1 MKVGPRRLPKV
12 LLVLAL
18 AAGVLTA
25 PPAAAIT
32 EADLAAKR
40 AQIADAQRALDQ
52 ATAAYSVAEAKLAEI
67 QDQLSEAK
75 ATVDETRDR
84 LDGLLDQ
91 LGDHVRVAYVN
102 GPGTTLSA
110 IFTGGDFNEFS
121 DRVYVLDRLAA
132 VDQGL
137 VSRTSDARQELEW
150 RQEDLAALT
159 GEQEQA
165 LEDLEQKKQE
175 VAAKI
180 DQLNAELEDLEQ
192 RYREQLAA
200 ERAAERAAEKA
211 AAQAAEESTGGGG
224 GGGGG
229 GDTPPPSGGSPFQA
243 CPVAGANSFTDSWGD
258 PRSGGR
264 THEGTDMMAAKG
276 TPIAA
281 AQSGSV
287 SHGGDPLGG
296 ITATVTASNGDRTY
310 YAHMNGY
317 SNASDSVSAGTIIGY
332 VGDTGNAA
340 GTNHLH
346 FGYYPGGGAAVNPY
360 PYLLQV
366 C

>member
-1 MKVGPRRLPKV
+1 MKGDPRKLPIV

-18 AAGVLTA
+18 VAGAVMAT
-25 PPAAAIT
+25 PAAAIT
-32 EADLAAKR
+32 EEDLEAKR
-40 AQIADAQRALDQ
+40 AQIAEAQGALDE
-52 ATAAYSVAEAKLAEI
+52 ATAAYADAETKLAEI
-67 QDQLSEAK
+67 QDELNETKEAVD
-75 ATVDETRDR
+75 ATRAR
-84 LDGLLDQ
+84 LDGLQEQ

-102 GPGTTLSA
+102 GPGSTLSA

-121 DRVYVLDRLAA
+121 DRVYVLDRIAE

-150 RQEDLAALT
+150 RQQDLATLT
-159 GEQEQA
+159 TEQEQA
-165 LEDLEQKKQE
+165 VQELEQRKQD
-175 VAAKI
+175 VAATI
-180 DQLNAELEDLEQ
+180 EQLNAELDDLEQ

-200 ERAAERAAEKA
+200 ERAAELAAEKA
-211 AAQAAEESTGGGG
+211 AAEEAASGGGG
-224 GGGGG
+224 GGGA
-229 GDTPPPSGGSPFQA
+229 PPPSGGSPFQA
-243 CPVAGANSFTDSWGD
+243 CPVAGGSSFTDSWGD

-264 THEGTDMMAAKG
+264 THEGTDMMASKG
-276 TPIAA
+276 TPVAA
-281 AQSGSV
+281 AQSGTV

-310 YAHMNGY
+310 YAHMSGF
-317 SNASDSVSAGTIIGY
+317 SKASGSVSAGTIIGY
-332 VGDTGNAA
+332 VGDTGNAS
-340 GTNHLH
+340 GTFHLH

>member
-1 MKVGPRRLPKV
+1 MKVSPRKLPIV
-12 LLVLAL
+12 PLVLAL
-18 AAGVLTA
+18 VAGAMMAT
-25 PPAAAIT
+25 PAAAIT
-32 EADLAAKR
+32 EADLEAKR
-40 AQIADAQRALDQ
+40 AQIAEAQDALDA
-52 ATAAYSVAEAKLAEI
+52 ATAAYSDAEARLAEI
-67 QDQLSEAK
+67 QDQLSETK
-75 ATVDETRDR
+75 ATVDETRER
-84 LDGLLDQ
+84 LDGLEQQ

-121 DRVYVLDRLAA
+121 DRVFFLDRLAEA
-132 VDQGL
+132 DQGL
-137 VSRTSDARQELEW
+137 VTRTADTRQELEW
-150 RQEDLAALT
+150 RQDDLAALT
-159 GEQEQA
+159 AEQEQA
-165 LEDLEQKKQE
+165 LEDLEQQKQD

-180 DQLNAELEDLEQ
+180 EQLNAELEDLEQ

-200 ERAAERAAEKA
+200 ERAAERAAEKV
-211 AAQAAEESTGGGG
+211 AAQAAAEEETSGGGG
-224 GGGGG
+224 GGGA
-229 GDTPPPSGGSPFQA
+229 PPPSGGSPFGA
-243 CPVAGANSFTDSWGD
+243 CPVAGGNSFTDSWGD

-264 THEGTDMMAAKG
+264 THEGTDLLAAKG
-276 TPIAA
+276 TPVAA

-287 SHGGDPLGG
+287 AHGGDPLGG

-317 SNASDSVSAGTIIGY
+317 SNASGSVSAGTIIGY

-346 FGYYPGGGAAVNPY
+346 FGYYPGGGGAVNPY